1 MLWFKL
7 RSSLIGKQGDRRM
20 TEHDAII
27 FIAGT
32 AWLLPLL
39 RAALHP
45 INTDDRKED

>member
-1 MLWFKL
+1 
-7 RSSLIGKQGDRRM
+7 M

-27 FIAGT
+27 LIAGT

-45 INTDDRKED
+45 INQRKENDHD